1 VSDTPD
7 ASNHMDPPAA
17 RPARDDEQPISGGDT
32 AWSDYWAARGTPWR
46 TEPEVD
52 AQRQRFLADCRTR
65 RPSWQLDGFP
75 FGGIRL
81 ARADIEW
88 LLATHEDQGVVGPV
102 VQNWVDEVPA
112 SLCEAGGEGED
123 GLGAPLAGADL
134 QSVAMDLLLRGMQW
148 ASGQHEAPKEGGEEG
163 GEDDPQ
169 LTRWGLDLRGAQLDG
184 EDLSALPLDS
194 TWGGLDKDRWRRA
207 TTEQRDA
214 AALHLEGADLHDVWL
229 RQARLRRAHLQRAN
243 LRGAHLT
250 DADLREARLEAADLS
265 GARGMR
271 VSLFR
276 ADLHGAL
283 LRGANLKQAEL
294 VNADLRG
301 ADLRGAILWGA
312 TLRGAHLEGALLQG
326 VNLQRAAL
334 PGATLIGANLAGADL
349 RGASLMRAKLEGANL
364 EGAKLDG
371 ANLTQVQGL

>member
-1 VSDTPD
+1 
-7 ASNHMDPPAA
+7 M
-17 RPARDDEQPISGGDT
+17 
-32 AWSDYWAARGTPWR
+32 PWR

-52 AQRQRFLADCRTR
+52 AQRQRFLSDCRTR
-65 RPSWQLDGFP
+65 RPPWQADGSP

-123 GLGAPLAGADL
+123 ELGAPLAGADL

-148 ASGQHEAPKEGGEEG
+148 ASGQHEAPKQGGEEG

-169 LTRWGLDLRGAQLDG
+169 VIRWGLDLRGAQLEG

-194 TWGGLDKDRWRRA
+194 TWGGLDGDWWDRA

-229 RQARLRRAHLQRAN
+229 RQACLRRAHLQRAN

-250 DADLREARLEAADLS
+250 DADLREARLEEADLS
-265 GARGMR
+265 GARCMR

-294 VNADLRG
+294 RNADLRG

-312 TLRGAHLEGALLQG
+312 ALRGVHLEGALLQG
-326 VNLQRAAL
+326 VNLQCADL
-334 PGATLIGANLAGADL
+334 HGAILIGANLAGADL
-349 RGASLMRAKLEGANL
+349 RGANLTRAKLEGTKL
-364 EGAKLDG
+364 EGAD
-371 ANLTQVQGL
+371 LTNVQGL